1 LRDPAAERAANLLG
15 ALALALTDRTTA
27 AIAAATGHAET
38 GAAALSALHHFLDGP
53 SIDRLRQVLGLTS
66 SGTVRLVD
74 KLEQAGYVRRGAG
87 TDGRAT
93 VVRLTPAGR
102 RMARKVSAARG
113 QVLGAALDPLD
124 PAERDRLTE
133 LVSRVLAGMIRP
145 PGATRWMCRLCDL
158 AACGRSKGRCPV
170 ANEAAARYG

>member
-1 LRDPAAERAANLLG
+1 LPDPAGDRAANLLG
-15 ALALALTDRTTA
+15 ALALALTDRTTEA
-27 AIAAATGHAET
+27 VAAATGHAET

-87 TDGRAT
+87 TDGRTT

-102 RMARKVSAARG
+102 RMARKVSVARG
-113 QVLGAALDPLD
+113 QVLGGALGALDAD
-124 PAERDRLTE
+124 DRDRLAE
-133 LVSRVLAGMIRP
+133 LIGRVLAGMVRP

-158 AACGRSKGRCPV
+158 AACGRSEGRCPV
-170 ANEAAARYG
+170 ANEAAARYL